1 MLSKNS
7 FFNGTIFKNTL
18 LTYWPVWG
26 LASFIGCLFP
36 IGLLFALMGGDIV
49 VSNLSCYTYCFA
61 FAFDALPVVSTI
73 YALIVSIIVWSYLN
87 QTRHV
92 GFIHS
97 LPVKRTAL
105 FITNFFSGIAM
116 FMIPYLLMAVI
127 FVLVMGINGHLM
139 IVPVLIT
146 LALCLCESVIFFSI
160 ATFFAMISGS
170 GKMAGFLYS
179 FLMLFPLVANSLASA
194 ILDRFLFG
202 FGRDYDTNLSY
213 ISPVVHIMDRVSAGM
228 DGHISPAYEHIIY
241 YGMDVL
247 LWTFVAS
254 VVVLILSFILYQKR
268 PSESAANVFCF
279 RIINPIFHYFIMMLS
294 ALIFGTFIYNL
305 LFDSLWN
312 TEYFKIIPIIGCMFV
327 AGLIGYFVAKMITQ
341 KSFRVFKRAY
351 IPVLVTAAF
360 AVLFCLTFSMDLTGV
375 QGRVPDRAKIEYVE
389 MMLNSDNLQVSESE
403 NPELVDEI
411 RSLHQYIV
419 DHGDEYKNKSKV
431 GYDEKK
437 TVMYFSVTYTLH
449 SGKTLSRS
457 YELYVQWDSF
467 DDPNSFAYAAKQ
479 FANSKAYLRHLYYLD
494 QDISFTSTDISVGEA
509 EGHKTISYSI
519 SPSDSAKLRDAISK
533 DIDDGMV
540 INYDF
545 GRRYD
550 FSDEIQYYVYFN
562 DYSTYDRYHLH
573 ANVYVN
579 KDMRYSMEF
588 LSHLDE
594 LSYYDPY
601 TMGSVIK

>member
-1 MLSKNS
+1 
-7 FFNGTIFKNTL
+7 
-18 LTYWPVWG
+18 
-26 LASFIGCLFP
+26 
-36 IGLLFALMGGDIV
+36 
-49 VSNLSCYTYCFA
+49 
-61 FAFDALPVVSTI
+61 
-73 YALIVSIIVWSYLN
+73 
-87 QTRHV
+87 
-92 GFIHS
+92 
-97 LPVKRTAL
+97 
-105 FITNFFSGIAM
+105 
-116 FMIPYLLMAVI
+116 
-127 FVLVMGINGHLM
+127 
-139 IVPVLIT
+139 
-146 LALCLCESVIFFSI
+146 
-160 ATFFAMISGS
+160 
-170 GKMAGFLYS
+170 
-179 FLMLFPLVANSLASA
+179 
-194 ILDRFLFG
+194 
-202 FGRDYDTNLSY
+202 
-213 ISPVVHIMDRVSAGM
+213 
-228 DGHISPAYEHIIY
+228 
-241 YGMDVL
+241 
-247 LWTFVAS
+247 
-254 VVVLILSFILYQKR
+254 
-268 PSESAANVFCF
+268 
-279 RIINPIFHYFIMMLS
+279 
-294 ALIFGTFIYNL
+294 
-305 LFDSLWN
+305 
-312 TEYFKIIPIIGCMFV
+312 
-327 AGLIGYFVAKMITQ
+327 
-341 KSFRVFKRAY
+341 
-351 IPVLVTAAF
+351 
-360 AVLFCLTFSMDLTGV
+360 MDLTGV

-601 TMGSVIK
+601 TMGSLIK